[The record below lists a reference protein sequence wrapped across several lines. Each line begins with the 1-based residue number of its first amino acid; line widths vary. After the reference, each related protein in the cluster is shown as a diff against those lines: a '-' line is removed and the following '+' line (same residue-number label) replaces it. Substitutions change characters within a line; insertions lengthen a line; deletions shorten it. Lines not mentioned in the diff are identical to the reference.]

1 MVTDLDYILI
11 ARQYLKEILSTS
23 QDLSDFSLAFFKRV
37 CPSWN
42 AKQCETVLLAVHIA
56 LCDSVNE
63 LSHSAES
70 APEES
75 RAHKLWAEA
84 DHHHDVLGKLDALL
98 LRSYPREA
106 YCYGQ
111 A

>member
-23 QDLSDFSLAFFKRV
+23 QDLSDFSPAFFKRV

-42 AKQCETVLLAVHIA
+42 AKQRRTVLLAVHIA
-56 LCDSVNE
+56 LCDSVND
-63 LSHSAES
+63 LADLAER
-70 APEES
+70 APEEPQ
-75 RAHKLWAEA
+75 AHKLWAEA
-84 DHHHDVLGKLDALL
+84 DHHHDVLGKLDAFL

-106 YCYGQ
+106 YCHGQ
-111 A
+111 L